1 MKQRVNLLQLYKD
14 GTQVYLCRNWNG
26 YETTPCTSRG
36 RFTVEMQSSDK
47 FDFFLNINNV
57 QLDDAGNYEARL
69 EVVHPATGSYTLIK
83 KELVLNVTGK
93 N

>member
-1 MKQRVNLLQLYKD
+1 
-14 GTQVYLCRNWNG
+14 
-26 YETTPCTSRG
+26 
-36 RFTVEMQSSDK
+36 MQSSDK

-57 QLDDAGNYEARL
+57 QLDDAGNYETRL
-69 EVVHPATGSYTLIK
+69 EVVHPATGSYTVIK